1 MPERIPMHAATPQP
15 ERLGQYEI
23 LETLAQG
30 HSGWIL
36 YKGFDPIFRRHAY
49 LRAIRK
55 SLLDDYGAAMI
66 ARLQNDVAAAA
77 RLHHPGIVGVYEYGE
92 DSDAAFIAS
101 EFVEGSCL
109 KEQSRVS
116 VADAVSLIVQVLSAL
131 EFAHNQG
138 VIHREIKPSNL
149 LINDKG
155 QIRIANFGIAELNAG
170 TPAYMSPEQL
180 SGGLADR
187 RSDLFCAGIVLYEL
201 LSGVRPFAGPP
212 ESLVQRVCKEKER
225 PPSEINPEIPKSF
238 DAVCAKALAKSANER
253 YSTARSF
260 SEAVR
265 TAFESTFASLPSRV
279 VSNNAVLTATLP
291 RPKFE
296 PESKPSLRVRN
307 EANAPAPIAAS
318 KWDEA
323 NLRMVEKQLAA
334 FVGPLAKIIIK
345 DAAGKASDLPQLY
358 SLAAESLKKP
368 QERQAFLAQMAGA
381 SPGSPTPEPPRSPLP
396 GSATPKSPLP
406 VPVEHRGA
414 AEGKTP
420 AQFIP
425 PPPKVEPV
433 VARSAARHEVKPAP
447 GPELNS
453 VAKHEMKPV
462 AKPDIKPIANPPVA
476 LPAKPALKAGPP
488 QPPAAPQPKPAAA
501 SRIEGLLGKQ
511 PPNLAGYLQDGPPK
525 LEEVIHAFVS
535 SVQALIALHATGSK
549 KQALTPQSI
558 CFDHLG
564 KASIEL
570 LQPTLS
576 SGTSSGAGN
585 PRYAAPELFSEKS
598 AKSDTSMAAAHVYA
612 LGIMFYEILLG
623 RKLFVKTFA
632 DQRTDLDWLRWH
644 ADLESRAP
652 QLKSLLPDHP
662 VALSDLVES
671 MMEKHADKRP
681 SDLESLLSRW
691 RSIAQRAN
699 KTIVLDKS
707 SAKAPAA
714 KPAFHGASAPS
725 KKNHLALL
733 AMIIFILAL
742 AAGGFFLWQNPDY
755 YRTVIAPRLH
765 LSTD

>member
-1 MPERIPMHAATPQP
+1 MHAATPQP

-23 LETLAQG
+23 LETLAHG

-36 YKGFDPIFRRHAY
+36 YKGFDPIFRRHAF

-55 SLLDDYGAAMI
+55 SLLDDYGAAMVG
-66 ARLQNDVAAAA
+66 RLQNDVAAAA

-92 DSDAAFIAS
+92 DSDSAFIAS

-109 KEQSRVS
+109 KEQSRVNA
-116 VADAVSLIVQVLSAL
+116 ADAVSLIVQVLSAL

-180 SGGLADR
+180 SGGSADR
-187 RSDLFCAGIVLYEL
+187 RSDLFSAGIVLYEL
-201 LSGVRPFAGPP
+201 LSGVRPFGGPP
-212 ESLVQRVCKEKER
+212 ESLMQRVCNEKER
-225 PPSEINPEIPKSF
+225 PPSEINPEIPKGF
-238 DAVCAKALAKSANER
+238 DAVCAKALAKSVNER

-260 SEAVR
+260 SDAVR
-265 TAFESTFASLPSRV
+265 SAFESTFASLPSRV
-279 VSNNAVLTATLP
+279 VSNNTVLTATLP
-291 RPKFE
+291 RPTFE
-296 PESKPSLRVRN
+296 PESKPSLRVRDGLH
-307 EANAPAPIAAS
+307 APAPIAAS

-323 NLRMVEKQLAA
+323 NLRMVEKHLAA
-334 FVGPLAKIIIK
+334 FVGPLAKIIVK
-345 DAAGKASDLPQLY
+345 DAAGKASDLRQLY

-368 QERQAFLAQMAGA
+368 EERQAFLAQMKGA
-381 SPGSPTPEPPRSPLP
+381 SPSSHSPEPPRSPLP
-396 GSATPKSPLP
+396 GSTTPKSPVP
-406 VPVEHRGA
+406 QPVEHR
-414 AEGKTP
+414 AEVKPHAQLTP
-420 AQFIP
+420 PAL
-425 PPPKVEPV
+425 KVEPV
-433 VARSAARHEVKPAP
+433 VARPAARPEVKPAP
-447 GPELNS
+447 QPELKS
-453 VAKHEMKPV
+453 VAKPEIQPV
-462 AKPDIKPIANPPVA
+462 AKPANPS
-476 LPAKPALKAGPP
+476 PAKPAVKAA
-488 QPPAAPQPKPAAA
+488 QPPAAPQPKIAPAA
-501 SRIEGLLGKQ
+501 RMEGLLGKQ
-511 PPNLAGYLQDGPPK
+511 PQNLAGYLQDGPPQ

-549 KQALTPQSI
+549 KEALTPQSI

-570 LQPTLS
+570 LQPTVT

-623 RKLFVKTFA
+623 RRLFAKTFA

-644 ADLESRAP
+644 ADLESKAP

-699 KTIVLDKS
+699 KTIVLGKS
-707 SAKAPAA
+707 SAKALVA
-714 KPAFHGASAPS
+714 KPASHGSTPPR
-725 KKNHLALL
+725 KKNHLALV
-733 AMIIFILAL
+733 AMLIFILAL
-742 AAGGFFLWQNPDY
+742 AAGGYFLWQNPDY

-765 LSTD
+765 LSTN

>member
-1 MPERIPMHAATPQP
+1 MHAATPQP

-23 LETLAQG
+23 LETLAHG

-36 YKGFDPIFRRHAY
+36 YKGFDPIFQRHAF

-55 SLLDDYGAAMI
+55 NLLDAYGAAMI
-66 ARLQNDVAAAA
+66 GRLQNDVAAAA

-92 DSDAAFIAS
+92 DSDSSFIAS

-109 KEQSRVS
+109 KEQSRVP

-155 QIRIANFGIAELNAG
+155 QIRIANFGMAELNAG

-180 SGGLADR
+180 SGGSADR
-187 RSDLFCAGIVLYEL
+187 RSDLFSAGIVLYEL
-201 LSGVRPFAGPP
+201 LSGVRPFGGAP
-212 ESLVQRVCKEKER
+212 ESLAQRVCNEKER
-225 PPSEINPEIPKSF
+225 PPSEINPEIPKGF
-238 DAVCAKALAKSANER
+238 DAVCAKALAKSVNER

-260 SEAVR
+260 SDAVR
-265 TAFESTFASLPSRV
+265 SAFESTFASLPSRV
-279 VSNNAVLTATLP
+279 VSNNTVLTATLP
-291 RPKFE
+291 RPSFE
-296 PESKPSLRVRN
+296 PESRPSLRVRN
-307 EANAPAPIAAS
+307 GLNVPAPIAPS

-334 FVGPLAKIIIK
+334 FVGPLAKIIVK
-345 DAAGKASDLPQLY
+345 DAAAKASDLPQLC
-358 SLAAESLKKP
+358 SLAAESLKNP
-368 QERQAFLAQMAGA
+368 QERQAFLAQIKGA
-381 SPGSPTPEPPRSPLP
+381 SPGSHSPEPLRSPLP
-396 GSATPKSPLP
+396 GSVTPKSP
-406 VPVEHRGA
+406 VPAPAEHRSGVKPHSQLA
-414 AEGKTP
+414 PP
-420 AQFIP
+420 A
-425 PPPKVEPV
+425 PKVEPV
-433 VARSAARHEVKPAP
+433 VARSAARPEVKAAP
-447 GPELNS
+447 GPELKS
-453 VAKHEMKPV
+453 A
-462 AKPDIKPIANPPVA
+462 AKPEIKPAAKPEIKPMPNSANA
-476 LPAKPALKAGPP
+476 SPAKAAVKSG
-488 QPPAAPQPKPAAA
+488 QPPAAPQPKPAPA
-501 SRIEGLLGKQ
+501 SRFEGLLGKQ
-511 PPNLAGYLQDGPPK
+511 QSNLAGYLQDSPPQ

-549 KQALTPQSI
+549 KEALTPQSI

-570 LQPTLS
+570 LQPTVT

-623 RKLFVKTFA
+623 RRLFAKTFA

-644 ADLESRAP
+644 ADLESKAP

-681 SDLESLLSRW
+681 TDLESLLSRW

-699 KTIVLDKS
+699 KTIVLGKS
-707 SAKAPAA
+707 SAKAPVA
-714 KPAFHGASAPS
+714 KPASHGSTPPR
-725 KKNHLALL
+725 KKNHLALV
-733 AMIIFILAL
+733 AMLIFILAL
-742 AAGGFFLWQNPDY
+742 AAGGYFLWQNPDY

-765 LSTD
+765 LSTN